1 MSNKAGT
8 LLAELS
14 SSPQHF
20 RISRLPLLCCREREQ
35 LLTKCTKPCE
45 ASDRGLW
52 SPEEG
57 QILELPD
64 VGAAS

>member
-1 MSNKAGT
+1 MSNKQVLYLLSYLPVHNTLGSAGCPCSV
-8 LLAELS
+8 A
-14 SSPQHF
+14 
-20 RISRLPLLCCREREQ
+20 EREQ